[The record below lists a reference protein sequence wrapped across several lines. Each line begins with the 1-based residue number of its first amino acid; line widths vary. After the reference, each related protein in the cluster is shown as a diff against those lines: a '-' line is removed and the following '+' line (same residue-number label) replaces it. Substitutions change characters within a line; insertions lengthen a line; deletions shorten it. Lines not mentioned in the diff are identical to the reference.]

1 MNAPVPPPADRAR
14 SILARCGPVTVAAAS
29 DRFGETGDVRLE
41 DVPRHVHTDGAVS
54 FLLPDGHPLTS
65 PRAEEGPVVMAEFTD
80 LSPVLM
86 RDRVRAVL
94 WVSGA
99 VEVLEHTAARARA
112 ARLPEAATD
121 DRLLEIGHGLT
132 MAVLRT
138 ALVVQ
143 SDHDGAHVLGPA
155 ELAAARPDPFCL
167 WEEPWLRHL
176 DQDHPDLVGDL
187 LAAAPGAPRGGR
199 PRPLGVDRLGLR
211 LRVEAARGYHD
222 VHLPF
227 TRPARTPDEV
237 AVQVHRLAGH
247 PVPQGFDRG

>member
-14 SILARCGPVTVAAAS
+14 STLARCGPVTVAAAS
-29 DRFGETGDVRLE
+29 DRFGGTGDVYLE
-41 DVPRHVHTDGAVS
+41 DVPRHVHADGAVS
-54 FLLPDGHPLTS
+54 LLLPDGHPLTAPCS
-65 PRAEEGPVVMAEFTD
+65 EGPVVMAEFTD

-99 VEVLEHTAARARA
+99 VEVLDHASARARA
-112 ARLPEAATD
+112 ARLPGAGSD
-121 DRLLEIGHGLT
+121 GRLLEIGHGLT

-155 ELAAARPDPFCL
+155 ELAAASPDPFSL
-167 WEEPWLRHL
+167 WEAPWLRHL
-176 DQDHPDLVGDL
+176 DEDHPDLLGDL
-187 LAAAPGAPRGGR
+187 MAAVPRAPRGGR

-211 LRVEAARGYHD
+211 LRVETARGYHD
-222 VHLPF
+222 VRLPF
-227 TRPARTPDEV
+227 TRPARTPEDV

-247 PVPQGFDRG
+247 PVPQGHDRG

>member
-14 SILARCGPVTVAAAS
+14 STLARGGPVTVAAAS
-29 DRFGETGDVRLE
+29 DRFGEAGTVHLE
-41 DVPRHVHTDGAVS
+41 DAPCHVHADGAVS
-54 FLLPDGHPLTS
+54 LLLPDGHPLTA
-65 PRAEEGPVVMAEFTD
+65 PRAEGPVVMAEFTD

-99 VEVLEHTAARARA
+99 VEALEHADARARA

-121 DRLLEIGHGLT
+121 DGLLEIGHGLT
-132 MAVLRT
+132 MVVLRT

-167 WEEPWLRHL
+167 WEAPWLRHL
-176 DQDHPDLVGDL
+176 DEDHADLVGDL
-187 LAAAPGAPRGGR
+187 LAAAPGAALGGR

-211 LRVEAARGYHD
+211 LRVETARGYHD

-227 TRPARTPDEV
+227 TRPARTPDDV

-247 PVPQGFDRG
+247 PVPQGYDRG